1 MPNDIATKQD
11 LVNRMKSVSGHVN
24 GIVRMVDED
33 EYCIDIINQVQAV
46 QAALNKVNVMLLDD
60 HMQHCV
66 SDALR
71 SQDPDEKNRV
81 LSELHEVFT
90 TRSKI
95 GDFAT
100 PLKS

>member
-24 GIVRMVDED
+24 AIVRMVDED

-46 QAALNKVNVMLLDD
+46 QAALNKVNIILLDD

-71 SQDPDEKNRV
+71 SQNPKEKDRV
-81 LSELHEVFT
+81 LEELHDVFAV
-90 TRSKI
+90 RSRI
-95 GDFAT
+95 EA
-100 PLKS
+100 